1 MAFRDGPFTDLKL
14 PLAWAA
20 GAATL
25 VAVLVAVA
33 LLLAGRRQ
41 AVAATTYAPA
51 RNGVAMVVAPVAG
64 VLETPVRWAGA
75 TVDYVEGYFFAV
87 SENRRLKRQM
97 AELEGY
103 RDAFIA
109 LKNVNDRYE
118 ALLKLKTE
126 PPVPM
131 VTGRTIVDT
140 RGPFSNARLLDTGS
154 ASGVQ
159 VGDPAMS
166 EHGVVGRVVGVTH
179 GVSRL
184 LMVTD
189 VDSRTPVLVDRSNG
203 RAILTGDGSAFPRME
218 YVRGRDPVKVGDTI
232 LTSGDG
238 GVFPRG
244 LPVGVAVKDLKG
256 GWRVR
261 LYSDQT
267 PIDFV
272 RVLLFQAFSQGPEA
286 QALTGGEATPPP
298 LTPGE
303 AADRDAALQRAA
315 PSPSKPAGQPP
326 ASPKPAPAFSTP
338 PVAAGKVKRPT
349 AHHAADAV
357 PAATSSQ
364 PPGSEAPSPT
374 DTSPQAAANPPQP

>member
-1 MAFRDGPFTDLKL
+1 MSFRDGPFTDLKL

-20 GAATL
+20 GVATI
-25 VAVLVAVA
+25 VAVLVAVV

-41 AVAATTYAPA
+41 AVAASTYVSA
-51 RNGVAMVVAPVAG
+51 RNAVAMAAAPVG
-64 VLETPVRWAGA
+64 GLLETPVRWAGA

-87 SENRRLKRQM
+87 SENRRLKPQM

-118 ALLKLKTE
+118 ALLKLKTV

-131 VTGRTIVDT
+131 VTGRTIIDT
-140 RGPFSNARLLDTGS
+140 RGPFSNARLIDTGS

-159 VGDPAMS
+159 IGDPAMS
-166 EHGVVGRVVGVTH
+166 EHGVVGRVVGVTR

-203 RAILTGDGSAFPRME
+203 RAILTGDGSAYPRME
-218 YVRGRDPVKVGDTI
+218 YVRGRDPVKVGDVI

-272 RVLLFQAFSQGPEA
+272 RVLLFQAFSQNADA

-298 LTPGE
+298 LTPTE
-303 AADRDAALQRAA
+303 AADRAGALQRAA
-315 PSPSKPAGQPP
+315 PP
-326 ASPKPAPAFSTP
+326 PKPAPPSPTP
-338 PVAAGKVKRPT
+338 ATPASSPAAVSPPLTPAGKPAKPHRAAALSGTSSTSPT
-349 AHHAADAV
+349 AA
-357 PAATSSQ
+357 
-364 PPGSEAPSPT
+364 PPQASEPAPSP
-374 DTSPQAAANPPQP
+374 AAPPPQP

>member
-1 MAFRDGPFTDLKL
+1 MAFREGPFNDLKL
-14 PLAWAA
+14 PVAWLAI
-20 GAATL
+20 GAT
-25 VAVLVAVA
+25 AVA
-33 LLLAGRRQ
+33 ILIALMLLLSERK
-41 AVAATTYAPA
+41 AT
-51 RNGVAMVVAPVAG
+51 VAMSGHAPVRDAFDKVIEPVSG
-64 VLETPVRWAGA
+64 ALEAPVRWTGDAIG
-75 TVDYVEGYFFAV
+75 YVEGYFFAV
-87 SENRRLKRQM
+87 SQNRKLRQEVR
-97 AELEGY
+97 ELEGA
-103 RDAFIA
+103 RDAAIA

-131 VTGRTIVDT
+131 VTGRTIVDV
-140 RGPFSNARLLDTGS
+140 RGPFSNARLIDTGS

-166 EHGVVGRVVGVTH
+166 EHGVVGRVVGVTR

-203 RAILTGDGSAFPRME
+203 RAILTGDGSAYPRME
-218 YVRGRDPVKVGDTI
+218 YVRGRDPVKVGDII

-261 LYSDQT
+261 LYSDET

-272 RVLLFQAFSQGPEA
+272 RVLLFQAFSQSAEA

-298 LTPGE
+298 LTSAE
-303 AADRDAALQRAA
+303 AADRAAALQRAA
-315 PSPSKPAGQPP
+315 PTPAAPPPAGLPTASPP
-326 ASPKPAPAFSTP
+326 AAKATAGRARHAASAPVPEGATPSP
-338 PVAAGKVKRPT
+338 PVAAPIPT
-349 AHHAADAV
+349 
-357 PAATSSQ
+357 PAAQ
-364 PPGSEAPSPT
+364 ASPT
-374 DTSPQAAANPPQP
+374 TNPQP

>member
-1 MAFRDGPFTDLKL
+1 MSFRDGPFTDLKL

-25 VAVLVAVA
+25 TAVLVAVV

-51 RNGVAMVVAPVAG
+51 RDGVAMAVAPISG
-64 VLETPVRWAGA
+64 VLETPVRWAAA

-87 SENRRLKRQM
+87 SENRRLKRRM

-131 VTGRTIVDT
+131 VTGRTIVDS
-140 RGPFSNARLLDTGS
+140 RGPFSNARLIDTGS
-154 ASGVQ
+154 ASGVR

-166 EHGVVGRVVGVTH
+166 EHGVVGRVVGVTR

-203 RAILTGDGSAFPRME
+203 RAILTGDGSAYPRME

-272 RVLLFQAFSQGPEA
+272 RVLLFQAFSQSPEA
-286 QALTGGEATPPP
+286 QALAGGEAAPPP
-298 LTPGE
+298 LTPAE
-303 AADRDAALQRAA
+303 VADREAALQRAA
-315 PSPSKPAGQPP
+315 PP
-326 ASPKPAPAFSTP
+326 PKPAPAAPSSAEP
-338 PVAAGKVKRPT
+338 AT
-349 AHHAADAV
+349 A
-357 PAATSSQ
+357 PAAAAPRQ
-364 PPGSEAPSPT
+364 P
-374 DTSPQAAANPPQP
+374 